1 MPLVLVG
8 NPVSIVRQAP
18 AFLRRF
24 AVAPESVAPALLIGV
39 ALLPP
44 VVVGLVLFRVVA
56 LEMLGVAVVAAGA
69 AHVAQRLLRWPGT
82 ATPGL
87 AAVVGVALVGPRA
100 PLPWTAAIA
109 ATAAGLE
116 LARSR
121 YVAGARLQAGVLA
134 YALVLLVSRG
144 APAAY
149 GSPGSLDPMA
159 ESIRFW
165 LQSSGGGPFPIDPV
179 RLYVGN
185 VAGPVFAT
193 SLLAVA
199 VGAAWLWYSRRLSL
213 LAVLAVLAGALVPIQ
228 AQHWSAGYQLLSGP
242 LWFVAALVLADRRT
256 LPSSPVGRPLLGVAT
271 GAIAV
276 GARARGFAIEAVPVT
291 VAAVQVLAA
300 TMQGAA
306 WLNRNRQVTA
316 SRLRELRDAV
326 HAPWQRRPDRTAG

>member
-1 MPLVLVG
+1 MRLVAG
-8 NPVSIVRQAP
+8 KPISMVRQAP
-18 AFLRRF
+18 AVLRKL
-24 AVAPESVAPALLIGV
+24 ATAPETTPPALLMGA

-44 VVVGLVLFRVVA
+44 VLAGLVLFRVVA
-56 LEMLGVAVVAAGA
+56 LEMLGIAVVAAAA
-69 AHVAQRLLRWPGT
+69 AHVARRLLRWPGV

-100 PLPWTAAIA
+100 PLTWTAAIA
-109 ATAAGLE
+109 ALAAGLE

-134 YALVLLVSRG
+134 YTLLLLASRG

-149 GSPGSLDPMA
+149 GSPGSLEPMA
-159 ESIRFW
+159 EPIRYW
-165 LQSSGGGPFPIDPV
+165 LQSPGGGPFPIDPV

-199 VGAAWLWYSRRLSL
+199 VGVAWLWYSRRLSL
-213 LAVLAVLAGALVPIQ
+213 LVVLAVLAGALVPIQ
-228 AQHWSAGYQLLSGP
+228 VQHWPAGYQLLSGP

-256 LPSSPVGRPLLGVAT
+256 LPQSSVGRPLLGVAT
-271 GAIAV
+271 GAIAM

-291 VAAVQVLAA
+291 VAAMQVLAA
-300 TMQGAA
+300 AIQGAG
-306 WLNRNRQVTA
+306 WLNRNRQESVA
-316 SRLRELRDAV
+316 RLRGVRDAV
-326 HAPWQRRPDRTAG
+326 SLPGRSPDRTAG